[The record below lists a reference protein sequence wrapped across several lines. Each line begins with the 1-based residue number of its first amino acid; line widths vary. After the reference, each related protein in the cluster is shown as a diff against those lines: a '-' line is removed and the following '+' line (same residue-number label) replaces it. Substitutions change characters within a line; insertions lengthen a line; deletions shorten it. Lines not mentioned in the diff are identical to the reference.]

1 MSEEKVIKVKKR
13 RVSKFLTL
21 NPYGDNLRSPQT
33 SFWFICVGI
42 VIFLMAFSE
51 GFVWGNLFNFYL
63 SEALDPI
70 IRIPLCLGIGFFV
83 FSIIWLIDSTFIL
96 LDRSEQPLLEQPIG
110 RSGKIKAFVKQYI
123 LNKNVG
129 KFWLGFVTRIFVV
142 GLSLYITI
150 PAITNLSI
158 SPDINKSIQDEN
170 NRIRA
175 EFVEKFKPSNIDK
188 IVKLDSIIPI
198 ERKNLE
204 LEVAG
209 KGKSGRYG
217 DDVVAKTIRENLV
230 KYEEELKVEKDK
242 AKEEKD
248 FVDTASNEILSE
260 KYGVEFKKRTAG
272 VVNEVAKELS
282 ENENYKQVE
291 KIARTY
297 VLLLF
302 IALVLFKIFAPR
314 SVKIYLNEELQDLY
328 KAFKNNQ
335 INSVYFANFRDEFDN
350 TKEITPYRFYE
361 FWKNFYFKTR
371 FNDMANLIDDGE
383 LKKLDLKIGKFNQQK
398 SDIEK
403 ELKPNQDEF
412 LQETDKLLSL
422 EDEKNKLTLQTDT
435 NTGKIAEIN
444 TKINTIKSSKSEIEA
459 EYLIELSRQ
468 QNSLIKEKEELTMS
482 LKKVENEIF
491 IKTKRIEFVKNK
503 ITTINKELNALQ
515 NNLDKVIELKECLRN
530 QYLESLR

>member
-1 MSEEKVIKVKKR
+1 MGEEKIIKAKKR
-13 RVSKFLTL
+13 RLSNFLTL

-63 SEALDPI
+63 NEALSPL
-70 IRIPLCLGIGFFV
+70 IRIPLCFGIGFFV
-83 FSIIWLIDSTFIL
+83 FSIIWLIDATFIL
-96 LDRSEQPLLEQPIG
+96 LDRSEQPIIEPSIG
-110 RSGKIKAFVKQYI
+110 RLGKIKVFVKQHI

-129 KFWLGFVTRIFVV
+129 KFWLGFVTRICVV

-175 EFVEKFKPSNIDK
+175 NFVENFKPSNSDK
-188 IVKLDSIIPI
+188 IARLDSIII
-198 ERKNLE
+198 VERENLK

-217 DDVVAKTIRENLV
+217 DDVAAKAIREILT
-230 KYEEELKVEKDK
+230 KYEEELKIENEK

-248 FVDTASNEILSE
+248 FVDTASNEMLSL
-260 KYGVEFKKRTAG
+260 KYGIEFKKRTAG

-282 ENENYKQVE
+282 ENEDYKQVE

-328 KAFKNNQ
+328 KAFKTNQ
-335 INSVYFANFRDEFDN
+335 INSVYFANFKNEFDN

-361 FWKNFYFKTR
+361 FWKNYYFKTR
-371 FNDMANLIDDGE
+371 LNDMANLIDDGE
-383 LKKLDLKIGKFNQQK
+383 LKKLDTKISKFNQQK

-403 ELKPNQDEF
+403 ELKPNQDEL
-412 LQETDKLLSL
+412 LQETENLLSL

-435 NTGKIAEIN
+435 NTNKITEITN
-444 TKINTIKSSKSEIEA
+444 EINTIKSSKSEVGA

-468 QNSLIKEKEELTMS
+468 QNNLIKEKEELTAS

-491 IKTKRIEFVKNK
+491 VKTKRIEFVQKK
-503 ITTINKELNALQ
+503 INTINKELNALQ
-515 NNLDKVIELKECLRN
+515 NNLDKVIEIKECLRN